1 MSIEVRN
8 VRKQFNQH
16 VALDDVSLDFPDGEL
31 VALLGPS
38 GCGKTTLLRIIA
50 GLEAADAGQ
59 VLFAG
64 EDAAGRHVR
73 ERRVGFVFQHYA
85 LFRHM
90 TVFENIA
97 FGLRVKPRR
106 ERPGEAEIRRRV
118 TELLELVQL
127 DWLAGRYPAQL
138 SGGQRQRIALAR
150 ALAVEPRVLLLDEPF
165 GALDAKVRRDLR
177 RWLRRLHDEM
187 GLTSIFVT
195 HDQEEALEVA
205 DRVVVMNH
213 GKVEQQGS
221 PETVYD
227 HPASPFVFEFLGN
240 VNVFH
245 GRPGQPEAP
254 AQTIAYARPHE
265 VRIAAQ
271 GGSGLA
277 ARLVHARL
285 AGPSARLE
293 LELLDSGET
302 LEADVTKDRYRDLGL
317 DVGSIVAVDFPRLK
331 LYGAEERRSA

>member
-1 MSIEVRN
+1 
-8 VRKQFNQH
+8 
-16 VALDDVSLDFPDGEL
+16 
-31 VALLGPS
+31 
-38 GCGKTTLLRIIA
+38 
-50 GLEAADAGQ
+50 
-59 VLFAG
+59 
-64 EDAAGRHVR
+64 
-73 ERRVGFVFQHYA
+73 
-85 LFRHM
+85 
-90 TVFENIA
+90 
-97 FGLRVKPRR
+97 
-106 ERPGEAEIRRRV
+106 
-118 TELLELVQL
+118 
-127 DWLAGRYPAQL
+127 
-138 SGGQRQRIALAR
+138 
-150 ALAVEPRVLLLDEPF
+150 
-165 GALDAKVRRDLR
+165 
-177 RWLRRLHDEM
+177 M